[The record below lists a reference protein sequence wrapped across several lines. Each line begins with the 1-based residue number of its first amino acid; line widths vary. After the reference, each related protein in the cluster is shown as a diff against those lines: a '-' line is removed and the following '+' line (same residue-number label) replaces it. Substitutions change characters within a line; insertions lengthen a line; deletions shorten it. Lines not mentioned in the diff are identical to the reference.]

1 MSKKARS
8 LARLPKAPLVE
19 VVFELRWRL
28 QEGPPMQPLLHADPG
43 VVPLIDTFTHKIK
56 SANYG
61 NIRDMSHPLI
71 TGPYGVARRFFLSP
85 DKPFPI
91 MQIGP
96 GIFATNDGPLYTWKT
111 FKSQIKTGVRVL
123 FASYPALTFFR
134 LHPMSL
140 ELRYVDVFDKS
151 ALGKATLFHFANTAT
166 TLKFDLPA
174 MINDPKVVSGNA
186 DGRFVFQR
194 PLRQKEDS
202 LLLLDIGSGK
212 NVESGEDLVRM
223 ETKILSRNAGVP
235 PYKQIGQFIK
245 ALDDWLEFAH
255 NVTSPFFKQFI
266 RPEIMAKF
274 QEA

>member
-1 MSKKARS
+1 MPKKARS

-28 QEGPPMQPLLHADPG
+28 QEGPPMHPVLHAGPRSRTSR
-43 VVPLIDTFTHKIK
+43 DTFTHKMK
-56 SANYG
+56 GAKYANV
-61 NIRDMSHPLI
+61 RDISHPLA

-85 DKPFPI
+85 DQPFPI
-91 MQIGP
+91 IQIGP
-96 GIFATNDGPLYTWKT
+96 EIFATNDGPLYTWKT
-111 FKSQIKTGVRVL
+111 FKSQINSGVRVL

-134 LHPMSL
+134 VHPMSL

-151 ALGKATLFHFANTAT
+151 VVGKAALIHFANTAT

-174 MINDPKVVSGNA
+174 MLNDSKIVTGNA
-186 DGRFVFQR
+186 DGRFVFER
-194 PLRQKEDS
+194 PLRLRRIRS
-202 LLLLDIGSGK
+202 CCW
-212 NVESGEDLVRM
+212 
-223 ETKILSRNAGVP
+223 ILAQARTVKWAGASSEWKP
-235 PYKQIGQFIK
+235 RFCPGMREIAAYRQTGQFIK

-255 NVTSPFFKQFI
+255 DVTSPFFKQFI

>member
-1 MSKKARS
+1 MPNKARS

-28 QEGPPMQPLLHADPG
+28 QEGPPMQPVLHADPG
-43 VVPLIDTFTHKIK
+43 VVPLVDKFAHKMKGAKYAI
-56 SANYG
+56 S
-61 NIRDMSHPLI
+61 REMSHPLA

-96 GIFATNDGPLYTWKT
+96 GIFAANDGPLYTWKA

-123 FASYPALTFFR
+123 FGSYPALTFFR

-151 ALGKATLFHFANTAT
+151 TVGKATLFHFANTAT

-174 MINDPKVVSGNA
+174 MLNDHMVVSGSA

-194 PLRQKEDS
+194 PLRREDS
-202 LLLLDIGSGK
+202 LLLLEIGSGK

-235 PYKQIGQFIK
+235 PYRQTGQFIR

>member
-1 MSKKARS
+1 MKA
-8 LARLPKAPLVE
+8 
-19 VVFELRWRL
+19 
-28 QEGPPMQPLLHADPG
+28 
-43 VVPLIDTFTHKIK
+43 
-56 SANYG
+56 ANYG
-61 NIRDMSHPLI
+61 NVRDMSHPLA

-91 MQIGP
+91 MQIGQ

-111 FKSQIKTGVRVL
+111 FKSQIKTGVRAL
-123 FASYPALTFFR
+123 LASYPALTFFR

-151 ALGKATLFHFANTAT
+151 AVGKATLFHFANAAT
-166 TLKFDLPA
+166 TLQFDLPP
-174 MINDPKVVSGNA
+174 MLNDQKVVTGST
-186 DGRFVFQR
+186 DGRLVLHR
-194 PLRQKEDS
+194 ALRQREDT
-202 LLLLDIGSGK
+202 LLLLDIGTGK
-212 NVESGEDLVRM
+212 NVELGEDIVRM
-223 ETKILSRNAGVP
+223 ETKVLSRNAGVP
-235 PYKQIGQFIK
+235 PYREAGQFIK